1 MNTTKFDRELATEG
15 RLDEQPK
22 QPKRKKQRHH
32 ENQSDPLAP
41 SYRPPVSD
49 GVDQTTFSR
58 YTAANNS
65 NFGHSF
71 ALVFDRVTR

>member
-1 MNTTKFDRELATEG
+1 MNNHPFDENLAFEG
-15 RLDEQPK
+15 RE
-22 QPKRKKQRHH
+22 PKRRKQRHH
-32 ENQSDPLAP
+32 EDQSDSLAP

-65 NFGHSF
+65 NFGNSF

>member
-1 MNTTKFDRELATEG
+1 MDTTKFDHALATEG
-15 RLDEQPK
+15 RESEQPK
-22 QPKRKKQRHH
+22 PKRRKQRHH

-58 YTAANNS
+58 YTAANNR
-65 NFGHSF
+65 NFGNSF